1 MLGIARATTGVE
13 VLTSNG
19 TARNFNKIM
28 VLAMMVHQLEQ
39 RLAVRILEAVLEEIL
54 KAAVLMALGT
64 VPIPPLEFLLRL
76 ISVAEKQHGS
86 TSLQLTRT
94 RPLKYLQLSPNL
106 ER

>member
-28 VLAMMVHQLEQ
+28 VLAMMIHQLEQ

-54 KAAVLMALGT
+54 EAAAVLMALGT
-64 VPIPPLEFLLRL
+64 VPIPLLEFLLK
-76 ISVAEKQHGS
+76 V
-86 TSLQLTRT
+86 TVVWQLNQRYQ
-94 RPLKYLQLSPNL
+94 K
-106 ER
+106 